1 MNNIFCQQDVPST
14 RDSVV
19 ENTESKGFSIR
30 DMIDT
35 VKEFWDDT
43 KELFQDVV
51 NEFKGEK
58 PSEYH
63 LKDTIKAAEKIFT
76 PEVIKNWGQLPYEQ
90 RDQIIRDYAKGVGN
104 ALGID
109 YKGVVYENLIAT
121 EGAIGCNNGDGII
134 HLDYDCIYNP
144 ALLMN
149 VIDTVA
155 HEEFHQFQSEAI
167 ASPEKFNVD
176 EKTINEWIVG
186 DAFYTI
192 ENPSAY
198 DPWGYFY
205 NPLETGARH
214 YGESVVR
221 ELTKDLVNA

>member
-1 MNNIFCQQDVPST
+1 MNNMYDQQEFPRSSDFP
-14 RDSVV
+14 V

-35 VKEFWDDT
+35 VREFWDDT

-51 NEFKGEK
+51 NDFKGEK

-76 PEVIKNWGQLPYEQ
+76 PEVIQNWGQMPYEQ
-90 RDQIIRDYAKGVGN
+90 REQMIRDYAKGVAN
-104 ALGID
+104 ALGIN
-109 YKGVVYENLIAT
+109 YKGVEFGDLIAK
-121 EGAIGCNNGDGII
+121 EGAIGYNNGDGVV
-134 HLDYDCIYNP
+134 HLDYNCIYNP
-144 ALLMN
+144 ALLMKL
-149 VIDTVA
+149 IDTVA
-155 HEEFHQFQSEAI
+155 HEEFHQFQTEAMMT
-167 ASPEKFNVD
+167 PEKFNVD
-176 EKTINEWIVG
+176 EATITEWIAG
-186 DAFYTI
+186 DAFYTYD
-192 ENPSAY
+192 NPTAY

-221 ELTKDLVNA
+221 ELTKDLINT